1 MAETGVAVAIVVDN
15 TDDSGT
21 GRVRVRYPWQ
31 GDAAETYWARVATP
45 MAGAARGAYFIPEKG
60 DEVLV
65 AFERGDPRM
74 PYVIGSLWNGEAP
87 PPATNKDGRN
97 DQRLIRTRKGHLL
110 KFDDG
115 ASGSVRLELNDGKH
129 LLIDDTG
136 ITIEDRNGNGI
147 TIQSATGALTIRSA
161 GQLTL
166 KASQISI
173 EASGTIAVKAGATL
187 TLQGSLVNI
196 N

>member
-21 GRVRVRYPWQ
+21 GRIRVRYPWQ
-31 GDAAETYWARVATP
+31 GESAETYWARVATP
-45 MAGAARGAYFIPEKG
+45 MAGNSRGCYFIPEKG

-65 AFERGDPRM
+65 AFERGDLRL
-74 PYVIGSLWNGEAP
+74 PYVIGSLWNADAP
-87 PPATNKDGRN
+87 PPAANKDGRN
-97 DQRLIRTRKGHLL
+97 DVRLIRTRKGHLL

-115 ASGSVRLELNDGKH
+115 PRGSVRLELNDGKR
-129 LLIDDTG
+129 LSIDDNA
-136 ITIEDRNGNGI
+136 IILEDRNGNGL
-147 TIQSATGALTIRSA
+147 TIQSATGALTIRSS

-173 EASGTIAVKAGATL
+173 EASGTIAVKAAATL

>member
-15 TDDSGT
+15 TDDSGS
-21 GRVRVRYPWQ
+21 GRIRVRYPWQ
-31 GDAAETYWARVATP
+31 SQPAETYWARVATP
-45 MAGAARGAYFIPEKG
+45 MAGANRGCYFMPEKG

-65 AFERGDPRM
+65 AFERGDLRS
-74 PYVIGSLWNGEAP
+74 PYVIGSLWNAEAP

-97 DQRLIRTRKGHLL
+97 DLRLIRTRKGHLL

-115 ASGSVRLELNDGKH
+115 AKSSVRLELNDGKH
-129 LLIDDTG
+129 LAIDDNA
-136 ITIEDRNGNGI
+136 ITVEDRNGNGI
-147 TIQSATGALTIRSA
+147 TIQSATGALTIRSS

-173 EASGTIAVKAGATL
+173 ESSGTIAVKATATL